1 MKPTRWL
8 TLAAVAAVGVAVGW
22 VAVLLVDRL
31 AGRILVVPWLAA
43 GALWVLAL
51 AVVLWTLLSR
61 PSLVEPRRGG
71 RRGEPLPVVTTTP
84 RGAQQTGTQDPG
96 RPRMPPLVAARTAA
110 LAMAASRTGAL
121 IGGFYL
127 GILLAIIPVVST
139 PSGSASASAAL
150 ASVGACAVLVASA
163 LWLESMCRLRNDDDR

>member
-84 RGAQQTGTQDPG
+84 RGAQRTG
-96 RPRMPPLVAARTAA
+96 RPRIPPLVAARTAA

-150 ASVGACAVLVASA
+150 ASVGACAVLVVSA